1 MDPKEEIRRFVLL
14 HVRAVNFEIRHP
26 FRTKIMSETVPGKTF
41 DEVLGEMTKV
51 DWQKRVGSA
60 WNMFGGR
67 G

>member
-1 MDPKEEIRRFVLL
+1 MDPKEEIRRYVLL

-26 FRTKIMSETVPGKTF
+26 FMVFKSRQT
-41 DEVLGEMTKV
+41 LGELSKV